1 MNLKHG
7 MELNTLNLYNL
18 IDRLKEAAAQTDV
31 LSEDKPY
38 IYFEGKDGRLTIV
51 DTLFIDEE
59 GDIILKEEN

>member
-18 IDRLKEAAAQTDV
+18 IDRLKEAAAETDV

-38 IYFEGKDGRLTIV
+38 VYFESKDGMLTIV
-51 DTLFIDEE
+51 DTLFIDKE
-59 GDIILKEEN
+59 GDIILREEN

>member
-1 MNLKHG
+1 M
-7 MELNTLNLYNL
+7 NLYNL

-51 DTLFIDEE
+51 DTLFVDEE

>member
-1 MNLKHG
+1 M
-7 MELNTLNLYNL
+7 NLYNL
-18 IDRLKEAAAQTDV
+18 IDKLKEVAAKADV

>member
-1 MNLKHG
+1 MNLY
-7 MELNTLNLYNL
+7 TL
-18 IDRLKEAAAQTDV
+18 IDKLKKAAAKTDV

-38 IYFEGKDGRLTIV
+38 VYFEGRDGKLTIV